1 MLKGSFFTLR
11 HESYII
17 NNTTPLL
24 LLNYLILKCIIDTV
38 KFMEV
43 RNIHFVLGDKK
54 KVDYIT
60 RAGAYLIPV
69 YNKKIGVIKT
79 EKGYFLIG
87 GGLNKDESHEDCIKR
102 ECLEETGYTA
112 IIKEKICSAEAYTT
126 HQKLGYFHHIQ
137 DYYIGELKDKVSTP
151 IEKDHILMWFNY
163 DDIKGKMFAE
173 IQNKA
178 LEQCIKNEFFL

>member
-1 MLKGSFFTLR
+1 M
-11 HESYII
+11 
-17 NNTTPLL
+17 
-24 LLNYLILKCIIDTV
+24 
-38 KFMEV
+38 
-43 RNIHFVLGDKK
+43 HFVLGYKEK
-54 KVDYIT
+54 NNYIT
-60 RAGAYLIPV
+60 RAGAYLIPI

-87 GGLNKDESHEDCIKR
+87 GGLNKNESHEDCIKR

-126 HQKLGYFHHIQ
+126 HTKLGDFHPIQ
-137 DYYIGELKDKVSTP
+137 HYYIGELKEQVSIP

-163 DDIKGKMFAE
+163 DDIKGKIFSE

-178 LEQCIKNEFFL
+178 LEQCISNKHFI